1 MKIIIRN
8 EQGIASCYVQLRD
21 IEYLGERHHSQFFL
35 NYAVRERNKGKKA
48 DDFIKIDNRIAKI
61 IDEYPYIVDF
71 SDMSKLDIGSLSRMI
86 VLSQSFLPDAKTK
99 ADEEHKVEDLVDL
112 ISFKRG
118 MLTYPIPVFL
128 DEKQLF
134 YDGEVIFGS
143 TTFPEYYMLRTDN
156 REINLSEYLSSN
168 AQRLFEE
175 IQPGNEMASYEEF
188 RVDNDLLVHFKTK
201 KKLFSKLRKGI
212 TK

>member
-8 EQGIASCYVQLRD
+8 EQGIVSCYVQLRD
-21 IEYLGERHHSQFFL
+21 IEYLGERYHSQFFL
-35 NYAVRERNKGKKA
+35 NYAVREHNKGRKK
-48 DDFIKIDNRIAKI
+48 DDFIKINNRIGKI
-61 IDEYPYIVDF
+61 IEEYPYIVDF
-71 SDMSKLDIGSLSRMI
+71 TDMSKLDVGSLSRTI
-86 VLSQSFLPDAKTK
+86 ILSQSFLPDVKTK
-99 ADEEHKVEDLVDL
+99 ADEGHKVEDLVDL

-156 REINLSEYLSSN
+156 REINLSDYLSSN
-168 AQRLFEE
+168 AQKLFGQ
-175 IQPGNEMASYEEF
+175 IQPDDEMASYEEF
-188 RVDNDLLVHFKTK
+188 KVDNDLLVHFKVK